1 MIDDKLI
8 LLDDKLILQ
17 TSVTITVI
25 SFTMR
30 KMLWETY
37 MTYIKKKTRKGLL
50 KLSWDLDR
58 IKDFFGHRLRNK

>member
-1 MIDDKLI
+1 VI
-8 LLDDKLILQ
+8 DDKLILQ

-37 MTYIKKKTRKGLL
+37 MTHIKKKTRKGLL
-50 KLSWDLDR
+50 KLSWDLNQ
-58 IKDFFGHRLRNK
+58 IKDFIKSFQKGTL